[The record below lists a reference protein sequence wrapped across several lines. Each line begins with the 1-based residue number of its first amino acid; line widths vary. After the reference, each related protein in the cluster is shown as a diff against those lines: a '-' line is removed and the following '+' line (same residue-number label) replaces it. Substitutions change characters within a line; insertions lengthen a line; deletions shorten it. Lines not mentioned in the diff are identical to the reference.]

1 VMESI
6 NFFLTNA
13 SCVEY
18 QDERLPLYEDEMNV
32 SNTPPIEKKF
42 FSSGRIY
49 LTLFGK
55 TDSHESVAII
65 LNDFEFYFF
74 AKIPSNTST
83 NAFVSNV
90 RSFMPSG
97 VRIEVVQRI
106 PALGFC
112 NGVQQSFV
120 KFYMSS
126 FSLGFIVRK
135 LLLSKNFEICE
146 ADSFTSQHK
155 TSFLVSQLF
164 ESISSPNLPASWF
177 AWYKIDFKSN
187 PTVVRGQ
194 RYTNCVRETI
204 ASCKHLQMLPDYDLF
219 PRMNILSVDIECFS
233 EVDHVFPTADTCPV
247 NCIGVSLF
255 VYDTANPQSSKIT
268 KRLAFSFLTNQ
279 DSPRVLK
286 QLVGDEEFE
295 LHILPSEIEMF
306 NAFRD
311 FFFHCDV
318 DIITGYNVWKFD
330 FAYLFD
336 RARVIDPT
344 RKSRFYRLGKIL
356 HSWTGLGSPGS
367 TTKSLSSSALGDNDF
382 TMLNAPGITEVD
394 VFAIVKNMKGF
405 SSYKLKDV
413 SKQILPNIDGKID
426 LPYAEINRLWRCFQ
440 QSGDVSL
447 MSTIAGYCIRDAD
460 IPLLILDKIGFVSEQ
475 VAVSIATFTP
485 ITSLVSCGQTI
496 KVRNMLFQ
504 QGHAMGF
511 VFNQRNFSNDSDVFQ
526 GATVIKPIPGYY
538 LEPVATLDFNSL
550 YPSCIIMKNL
560 CFSTL
565 IVDDNYRT
573 SGVPSRPTTVASLQD
588 AVSDSVP
595 EFSVTVDSV
604 SGRTHRFAQHIPGI
618 IPTMLSKLLEAR
630 SIVKRQIS
638 AAQRNND
645 GGCVEPWKMKQLN
658 SRQLALK
665 LCANSVFGF
674 CNAKS
679 NYRCLPVAESTTA
692 IGRSA
697 IDTAKRI
704 AEAHPFNCKV
714 VYGDTDSIMVK
725 MPIDIGKPISLS
737 GAIETA
743 RQIGVAVTSHF
754 SGKMILEF
762 ENVKCPYLLTSK
774 KKRYSGLV
782 YTSHLSRPIVP
793 DVKGFELVRKDSFP
807 FCHKIQE
814 RLFSILMQPTL
825 TDFESSE
832 AENRIIKET
841 RRQAAIEFI
850 TEMIQC
856 LVRKTVKLDDLV
868 TSKSLRR
875 EYKNIDSIIHAVVN
889 KQIATVSPGREFSPG
904 DRVPFLILTA
914 KTVVVDPVFPSTV
927 PTIDLR
933 GHSSN
938 LSERAVYVEF
948 CKEFPLLNQ
957 NIDWQYYLGRIKPS
971 LIQLMTIVSN
981 SPKHVAQLNRLF
993 DEATRSIT
1001 RTTRT
1006 FSSQPHKDIGN
1017 YFNVKPTT
1025 HTPYA
1030 LKSISILPPPPIR
1043 FLENNGPAIHQQQQI
1058 GIVENNGTA
1067 INQQAPVR
1075 FVENNRPAIHQQ
1087 APVRFVE
1094 PQLAQA
1100 TVLVDNPQSALKQ
1113 KRPRE
1118 TDDCDNEG
1126 YPKRRFIE
1134 PASLLIPMT
1143 LTESDVNTE
1152 EIGMTR
1158 SPLFNTFSVLAT
1170 GPGTIPSPSLIK
1182 PSIRQASGESIPA
1195 PLFKKQIPSTKR
1207 GKNPFSTTNDIRSF
1221 FKK

>member
-1 VMESI
+1 MESI

-18 QDERLPLYEDEMNV
+18 QDERLPLYEDEMKV
-32 SNTPPIEKKF
+32 SNTPPVENKF
-42 FSSGRIY
+42 INNGRIY
-49 LTLFGK
+49 LTLYGK
-55 TDSHESVAII
+55 TDLHESVAII

-74 AKIPSNTST
+74 AKIPSNTSP
-83 NAFVSNV
+83 NPFVNSLRGFLPN
-90 RSFMPSG
+90 G
-97 VRIEVVQRI
+97 VRLEVVQRV

-112 NGVQQSFV
+112 NGKQQSFV

-126 FSLGFIVRK
+126 FSVGYRVRK
-135 LLLSKNFEICE
+135 LLTSRNIEICE
-146 ADSFTSQHK
+146 ADSFTAQHK

-164 ESISSPNLPASWF
+164 ETISSPNLLASWF
-177 AWYKIDFKSN
+177 TWYRIDFKDQQS
-187 PTVVRGQ
+187 VHGR
-194 RYTNCVRETI
+194 RYTNCVREAIT
-204 ASCKHLQMLPDYDLF
+204 SCKHLHMLPDFDLF

-233 EVDHVFPTADTCPV
+233 EIDHVFPTAQLSPV

-255 VYDTANPQSSKIT
+255 VYDAANPQSSKIT
-268 KRLAFSFLTNQ
+268 KRLAFSFLTGQ
-279 DSPRVLK
+279 TTPSK
-286 QLVGDEEFE
+286 QLVGSEEFE
-295 LHILPSEIEMF
+295 LHISTSEIEMF

-311 FFFHCDV
+311 FVFHSDV

-336 RARVIDPT
+336 RARVIDPL
-344 RKSRFYRLGKIL
+344 RKARFYRLGRIL
-356 HSWTGLGSPGS
+356 HSWTGLGLSGA
-367 TTKSLSSSALGDNDF
+367 TKKSLSSSALGDNDF
-382 TMLNAPGITEVD
+382 TLLDAPGITEVD

-413 SKQILPNIDGKID
+413 SKHILPNIDGKID
-426 LPYAEINRLWRCFQ
+426 LPYAEINRLWRVFQ
-440 QSGDVSL
+440 QSGDYSL
-447 MSTIAGYCIRDAD
+447 ISTIARYCIRDAD

-504 QGHAMGF
+504 QGHSMGY
-511 VFNQRNFSNDSDVFQ
+511 VFNQRNFGNNSDVFQ
-526 GATVIKPIPGYY
+526 GATVIKPIAGYY

-565 IVDDNYRT
+565 LVDEDAAPEQAT
-573 SGVPSRPTTVASLQD
+573 VLSGTESAPV
-588 AVSDSVP
+588 
-595 EFSVTVDSV
+595 FSITVDSA

-618 IPTMLSKLLEAR
+618 IPTMLAKLLEAR
-630 SIVKRQIS
+630 SIVKRLIS
-638 AAQRNND
+638 DAQRKTD
-645 GGCVEPWKMKQLN
+645 SETVEPWKLKQLN

-704 AEAHPFNCKV
+704 AEESPFKCKV

-725 MPIDIGKPISLS
+725 MPTDTGTPVTLA
-737 GAIETA
+737 GAIDRA
-743 RQIGVAVTSHF
+743 RQIGVAVTSYF

-782 YTSHLSRPIVP
+782 YTSHLSRPITP

-807 FCHKIQE
+807 FCVKIQE
-814 RLFSILMQPTL
+814 RVFSILMQPTI
-825 TDFESSE
+825 TEVESSD
-832 AENRIIKET
+832 ASNRIIRES
-841 RRQAAIEFI
+841 RRIKVIEFI
-850 TEMIQC
+850 TEMIQL
-856 LVRKTVKLDDLV
+856 LVKKQIGLDDLV

-875 EYKNIDSIIHAVVN
+875 EYKNTDSIIHAVVN

-914 KTVVVDPVFPSTV
+914 KTVVVNPVFPATV

-933 GHSSN
+933 GHSTN

-948 CKEFPLLNQ
+948 CKEFPLLSD

-971 LIQLMTIVSN
+971 LIQLMTIVSSN
-981 SPKHVAQLNRLF
+981 PIHVAQLNRLF

-1006 FSSQPHKDIGN
+1006 FSSQPHRDIVD
-1017 YFNVKPTT
+1017 YFNVKS
-1025 HTPYA
+1025 TP
-1030 LKSISILPPPPIR
+1030 ISILPPPPIR
-1043 FLENNGPAIHQQQQI
+1043 FVETSGHRSGPQVNVHLDSRLTCE
-1058 GIVENNGTA
+1058 GK
-1067 INQQAPVR
+1067 PV
-1075 FVENNRPAIHQQ
+1075 AM
-1087 APVRFVE
+1087 RFVE
-1094 PQLAQA
+1094 PKIDEPNVDIIDG
-1100 TVLVDNPQSALKQ
+1100 VLSESDAFQ
-1113 KRPRE
+1113 KRQRDN
-1118 TDDCDNEG
+1118 DDCDREG
-1126 YPKRRFIE
+1126 HPKRRLIE
-1134 PASLLIPMT
+1134 PANRLNTIAPV
-1143 LTESDVNTE
+1143 ESDAMTE
-1152 EIGMTR
+1152 AIGITR
-1158 SPLFNTFSVLAT
+1158 NPLFNTFIEVTT
-1170 GPGTIPSPSLIK
+1170 GLGTIPRPSFISP
-1182 PSIRQASGESIPA
+1182 IRQSPSGESIPT
-1195 PLFKKQIPSTKR
+1195 PLFKKQIPSLRR
-1207 GKNPFSTTNDIRSF
+1207 GKNPFSTQNDIRSF